1 MPILDDII
9 NFIIN
14 LILNPWFIV
23 SLIFWVFVFL
33 LIWLLRKKKDA
44 YYLWFPLLAMF
55 KTKKLNN
62 FIMKV
67 GRKAPKFWKI
77 FWTIGIFVSF
87 SFSIYALYF
96 FFSNFIGLIIRPRP
110 ENVIFPIIPGLTID
124 LPTLFYLI
132 LPLLFILTT
141 HEFAHG
147 ISASADGVDVKST
160 GVLGAGVFFL
170 IGFGA
175 FVEVDE
181 RELSSKKFKRNTR
194 LRIAAAGT
202 YVNGITTG
210 VAIILLLCF
219 PLMIA
224 PFYTQVTQVSIV
236 QSNVNG
242 GFNEGKLDAH
252 DVILAIKQEGTG
264 DEEYVYL
271 DNYAGRT
278 LNNILNNRTSL
289 QCSIGDNLTFSIYTP
304 YNDSYSEKNVLVGP
318 RYNIGI
324 GYRYISDTELKIIKI
339 YSASEGGN
347 NYDKNLSIGLIIE
360 EINGVSINRSSGNTL
375 EKALTVFNLNS
386 INISSATDTYVLD
399 VETIG
404 VMIGIY
410 TNTYFMYKNDFAKFF
425 TSAWPDFWL
434 KELVWLFIIAFSVTL
449 FNMLPLPVFDG
460 DRIAKELLNWGF
472 GEEYKS
478 IKKKKDKI
486 KFNKEDPDLNLTEY
500 RVEKIDS
507 VKIIIKDKSTLEGQ
521 SEIILA
527 DDKYRLIDKIGDGFK
542 DTVVLDLPPN
552 TNLAEGAEVE
562 VSYEYW
568 YDEKQKIK
576 RPILN
581 ILRYFTLFIIA
592 GNFILSIVKF
602 GGLIFWLNP

>member
-1 MPILDDII
+1 MSILNVILD
-9 NFIIN
+9 FI
-14 LILNPWFIV
+14 LSPWFIISV
-23 SLIFWVFVFL
+23 IFWIFVFL
-33 LIWLLRKKKDA
+33 LIWILRNKKEA

-55 KTKKLNN
+55 KTRKLNN
-62 FIMKV
+62 FIMKT
-67 GRKAPKFWKI
+67 GRKAPKFWKG
-77 FWTIGIFVSF
+77 FWTIGIFISF
-87 SFSIYALYF
+87 SFTIFALYF
-96 FFSNFIGLIIRPRP
+96 FFSNFIGLIINPRP
-110 ENVIFPIIPGLTID
+110 EQAIFPIIPGVTID
-124 LPTLFYLI
+124 LPMLFYLI

-181 RELSSKKFKRNTR
+181 RELNSRKFKRNTR

-202 YVNGITTG
+202 YVNGITVG
-210 VAIILLLCF
+210 VAFILFISF
-219 PLMIA
+219 PLIIA
-224 PFYTQVTQVSIV
+224 PFYTQVAQVNSV
-236 QSNVNG
+236 QLEVDG
-242 GFNEGKLDAH
+242 GFNEGNLDAR
-252 DVILAIKQEGTG
+252 DVILAIKRKGTG

-278 LNNILNNRTSL
+278 LNNILNNGTSL

-304 YNDSYSEKNVLVGP
+304 STDSYSEKNVTVGP

-324 GYRYISDTELKIIKI
+324 GYEYISDTELQINRI
-339 YSASEGGN
+339 YSPSEDGN
-347 NYDKNLSIGLIIE
+347 NYDKNLTIGLIIE
-360 EINGVSINRSSGNTL
+360 EINGVSINLSSGNTL

-386 INISSATDTYVLD
+386 INLSSATDTYVLD
-399 VETIG
+399 VETVG
-404 VMIGIY
+404 VKIGIFTY
-410 TNTYFMYKNDFAKFF
+410 SYFMHKNDFAKFF

-434 KELVWLFIIAFSVTL
+434 KEIVWLYAIAFSVTL

-460 DRIAKELLNWGF
+460 DRMVKEILNWGF
-472 GEEYKS
+472 GEEYNTT
-478 IKKKKDKI
+478 KKKTDKI
-486 KFNKEDPDLNLTEY
+486 KFNKDDPNLNLTEY

-507 VKIIIKDKSTLEGQ
+507 FKIVIEDKSNLRGQ
-521 SEIILA
+521 SEVILA
-527 DDKYRLIDKIGDGFK
+527 EDKYHLIDKIGDGFK
-542 DTVVLDLPPN
+542 DTVALDLPQY
-552 TNLAEGAEVE
+552 TNLDEGAQVE

-576 RPILN
+576 KPILN
-581 ILRYFTLFIIA
+581 TLRYITLFIVV

-602 GGLIFWLNP
+602 GGIIFWL

>member
-1 MPILDDII
+1 MSLLDVILD
-9 NFIIN
+9 F
-14 LILNPWFIV
+14 ILNPWFII
-23 SLIFWVFVFL
+23 SLLFWIFVFF
-33 LIWLLRKKKDA
+33 LIWLLRNKKDA

-55 KTKKLNN
+55 KTRKLNK
-62 FIMKV
+62 FIMKA
-67 GRKAPKFWKI
+67 GRKAPKFWKV

-87 SFSIYALYF
+87 SFTIYALYYL
-96 FFSNFIGLIIRPRP
+96 FSNFIGLIINPRP
-110 ENVIFPIIPGLTID
+110 EQAIVPIIPGVTID
-124 LPTLFYLI
+124 LPMLFYLI

-160 GVLGAGVFFL
+160 GVLGAGIFFL

-181 RELSSKKFKRNTR
+181 RELNSRKFKRNTR

-202 YVNGITTG
+202 YVNGMTAG
-210 VAIILLLCF
+210 VAFILLISF

-224 PFYTQVTQVSIV
+224 PFYTQVAQVNSV
-236 QSNVNG
+236 LLEVDG
-242 GFNEGKLDAH
+242 GFNEGNLDAR
-252 DVILAIKQEGTG
+252 DVILAIKKKGTG

-278 LNNILNNRTSL
+278 LNNILNNGTSL

-304 YNDSYSEKNVLVGP
+304 STDSYSEKNVTVGP

-324 GYRYISDTELKIIKI
+324 GYEYISDTEIQINRI

-347 NYDKNLSIGLIIE
+347 NDDKNLTIGLIIE
-360 EINGVSINRSSGNTL
+360 EINGVSINRTSGDTL
-375 EKALTVFNLNS
+375 ERALTVFNINS
-386 INISSATDTYVLD
+386 INLSSISDTYVLD

-404 VMIGIY
+404 VKIGIY
-410 TNTYFMYKNDFAKFF
+410 SYSYFMHKNDFAKFF

-434 KELVWLFIIAFSVTL
+434 REIAWLYIIAFSITL

-460 DRIAKELLNWGF
+460 DRMVKELINWGF
-472 GEEYKS
+472 GEEYKTT
-478 IKKKKDKI
+478 KKKKDKI
-486 KFNKEDPDLNLTEY
+486 KFNKDDVNLNLTEY
-500 RVEKIDS
+500 RVEKVDS
-507 VKIIIKDKSTLEGQ
+507 VKIIIEDKSTLKGQ

-527 DDKYRLIDKIGDGFK
+527 EDKYSLIDKIGDGFK
-542 DTVVLDLPPN
+542 DTVVLDLPEY
-552 TNLAEGAEVE
+552 TNLDEGAQLE

-576 RPILN
+576 KPILN
-581 ILRYFTLFIIA
+581 TLRYITLVILA

-602 GGLIFWLNP
+602 GGLFFWI